1 MVMHTPKIAPKPI
14 QSDETFINIE
24 TTYSEVL
31 RDLVNLDEGAVGG
44 DELAPNPITKKNT
57 TPKSSQIPI
66 FTDEVVAQLNR
77 DSAEK
82 KRKAHEEKM
91 HKAQMQQQVDDDIDE
106 SAKRKLIN
114 EQRAIERKI
123 KRDEE
128 MRLKKE
134 QEDEKKRKT
143 QEDREK
149 RLEERRQR
157 QEYLDSCKNARKE
170 EEELEK
176 ERQREEAEKQARYRQ
191 NVIKKQASLDM
202 YNKAKREEDEYLE
215 EIKKQQTRSGAIPKS
230 LRKNHDEKLCQSFK
244 LNFDND
250 IDNECETGS
259 QVQDITDDNINRND
273 TFDDELIKKIIKLN
287 FNLNSKNESKY
298 VKQDQRT
305 ENEKIRDA
313 KNEQDKLF
321 ADIERKSKIKY
332 IRYFDTLDREI
343 QEEVLK
349 YMAANSKTWS
359 AIYSEDLKRYI
370 DEAIRYI
377 HFQRFEEKPK
387 VNASRVSIPPRNN
400 TRQSGAYRK
409 LKRELEK
416 DLILKSGYDGTKP
429 TFSQTVRVLEAL
441 AKLVPS
447 NQYSYASSYAQKLK
461 SPAKVRTDP
470 KVEEYKVP
478 SPEKSRSP
486 GWRRGVTKTPPT
498 SPKDTGINWDLE
510 ALEKG
515 IHFKCPKCEFLSLGT
530 RDCFR
535 CLQRCILC
543 TRLGHT
549 IQNCW
554 LTKSKRDRAI
564 NYDGSRTKFRP
575 DRVTVI
581 PKPLVAQNNNE
592 ESIEVFLAKVFN
604 STEQEIKDLL
614 EKESEEIIESEN
626 FNNKLV
632 NDSTKFNQTNKF
644 LNCSEIEGKNKD
656 NSLNIKLTLKNE
668 IFDNLKDQNKFNN
681 EIVVRFSNLMDKSS
695 IELSKM
701 NDEFKNISLKFFN
714 LFYNVFKFQNECTN
728 WVKDIMNSTD
738 YNFDIITNETFNAF
752 INSLHIPKFTNKQIS
767 DLYEIL
773 SKILDPFFS
782 QELFNNYFNEFNNIS
797 ENFRDIKENIDKVYK
812 VNKLILNE
820 SGDSSSS
827 SDSTDI
833 TINDNFN
840 KTNKEINDQAS
851 TQNSTI
857 EHKNE
862 FVHHNNSTNE
872 RRIGVGTTEQIGIT
886 NAKTLARQ
894 AIENL
899 TKTKFPEIFKVFVT
913 INNKTAVG
921 ILDSGASQTLM
932 TKEGAEFFN
941 VKITDLKDG
950 DFYSSGIAGN
960 VNITGMSCISVALHD
975 LQFPPIACRIIHG
988 TSPDYFVTLGSDFLY
1003 TNKLIVNCANKSI
1016 GRQIAPDVYWE
1027 LIVDLGKSSC
1037 RRRIVNLPIYLQND
1051 LTTSKGNETITD
1063 FNIVLPDVKIVKNFS
1078 CACENETINKL
1089 NNFIYFSAN
1098 NQTIDENLDDMLID
1112 DVMTNIYYPQ
1122 VSISNP
1128 SLELDVTLP
1137 RGTIIGK
1144 VTSPLCKVND
1154 AEIPLRLNKN
1164 LETSDFD
1171 LHNQLHVEK
1180 FNKIKNNLNSN
1191 LIRNKNNIL
1200 NNDLSTSN
1208 TEILNDDT
1216 LGEINCLK
1224 NIEILYSVY
1233 HEINSEEARYDFSP
1247 PEKGE
1252 YNREDE

>member
-287 FNLNSKNESKY
+287 FNLNSKNESK
-298 VKQDQRT
+298 
-305 ENEKIRDA
+305 
-313 KNEQDKLF
+313 
-321 ADIERKSKIKY
+321 
-332 IRYFDTLDREI
+332 
-343 QEEVLK
+343 
-349 YMAANSKTWS
+349 
-359 AIYSEDLKRYI
+359 
-370 DEAIRYI
+370 
-377 HFQRFEEKPK
+377 
-387 VNASRVSIPPRNN
+387 
-400 TRQSGAYRK
+400 
-409 LKRELEK
+409 
-416 DLILKSGYDGTKP
+416 
-429 TFSQTVRVLEAL
+429 
-441 AKLVPS
+441 
-447 NQYSYASSYAQKLK
+447 
-461 SPAKVRTDP
+461 
-470 KVEEYKVP
+470 
-478 SPEKSRSP
+478 
-486 GWRRGVTKTPPT
+486 
-498 SPKDTGINWDLE
+498 
-510 ALEKG
+510 
-515 IHFKCPKCEFLSLGT
+515 
-530 RDCFR
+530 
-535 CLQRCILC
+535 
-543 TRLGHT
+543 
-549 IQNCW
+549 
-554 LTKSKRDRAI
+554 
-564 NYDGSRTKFRP
+564 P